1 MEAKKSKTAKIFKT
15 TAYINLTINNLRSVM
30 LSGMVLCE
38 CHSPG
43 EDKLVLGCADG
54 TLVSGLP

>member
-1 MEAKKSKTAKIFKT
+1 MFA
-15 TAYINLTINNLRSVM
+15 
-30 LSGMVLCE
+30 GMVLCE

-54 TLVSGLP
+54 TLVSGLPCIITSLENQNVSSPNVEKRL